1 LHLLEAQSTED
12 QLKRQDAQAEARVL
26 RAEVELLRRQ
36 VAALQEQLDESG
48 SQCEVRHQFSFLKVR
63 SLGAGLERTV
73 DASLASVDGC
83 IVPTIVI

>member
-1 LHLLEAQSTED
+1 MDGNPINEVVYACPLLLAIPLAVRLAGAEERLHLLEAQSTED

-48 SQCEVRHQFSFLKVR
+48 SQCEVRH
-63 SLGAGLERTV
+63 
-73 DASLASVDGC
+73 
-83 IVPTIVI
+83 